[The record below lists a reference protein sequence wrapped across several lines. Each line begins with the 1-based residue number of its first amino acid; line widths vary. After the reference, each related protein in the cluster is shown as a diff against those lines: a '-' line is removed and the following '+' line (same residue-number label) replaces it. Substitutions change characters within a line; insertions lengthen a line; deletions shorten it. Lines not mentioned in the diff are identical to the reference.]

1 MITKLEIHNYES
13 HKRTILTFP
22 SPGLTVFIGESDRGK
37 SGCFRAFN
45 FARTNQPLGKGML
58 PLYWD
63 GETSVKVHFD
73 TGETIIRTKG
83 QNANQ
88 YALQIPG
95 QKDKSFNA
103 GTKVPEEISAVFRM
117 EEVNYQSQIDRAF
130 LMFDNSGQRGRV
142 LNKIVGLDSI
152 DTTLSAAKRDVGY
165 LKQEMGNQ
173 ENITISLKE
182 KLEKYEVLPEINELL
197 TQSEQLSGMLVQ
209 ISSVISGVTK
219 IGSSFQKKK
228 KDLEVYRDLDS
239 IQTTI
244 LQVKESNASL
254 EKTCSEI
261 EIVTRIRNKLIEKNK
276 KAGKEKLL
284 DKVAE
289 QHQLIVEK
297 QKEFE
302 KISSLCFNLNAIKAQ
317 IKFKKEKYYQLGKQI
332 EIEKTRI
339 PKNCP
344 VCGGE
349 VKI

>member
-1 MITKLEIHNYES
+1 
-13 HKRTILTFP
+13 
-22 SPGLTVFIGESDRGK
+22 
-37 SGCFRAFN
+37 
-45 FARTNQPLGKGML
+45 
-58 PLYWD
+58 
-63 GETSVKVHFD
+63 
-73 TGETIIRTKG
+73 
-83 QNANQ
+83 
-88 YALQIPG
+88 
-95 QKDKSFNA
+95 
-103 GTKVPEEISAVFRM
+103 
-117 EEVNYQSQIDRAF
+117 
-130 LMFDNSGQRGRV
+130 
-142 LNKIVGLDSI
+142 
-152 DTTLSAAKRDVGY
+152 
-165 LKQEMGNQ
+165 
-173 ENITISLKE
+173 
-182 KLEKYEVLPEINELL
+182 
-197 TQSEQLSGMLVQ
+197 
-209 ISSVISGVTK
+209 
-219 IGSSFQKKK
+219 
-228 KDLEVYRDLDS
+228 LDS

>member
-45 FARTNQPLGKGML
+45 FARTNKPLGNNMF

-83 QNANQ
+83 QNTNQ
-88 YALQIPG
+88 YTLQIPG

-165 LKQEMGNQ
+165 LKQEMCNQ
-173 ENITISLKE
+173 ENISISLKE

-197 TQSEQLSGMLVQ
+197 TQSEQLSGMLAQV
-209 ISSVISGVTK
+209 SSVISGVTK
-219 IGSSFQKKK
+219 IDSSFQKKK
-228 KDLEVYRDLDS
+228 KDLETYRDLDS
-239 IQTTI
+239 IRTTI

-261 EIVTRIRNKLIEKNK
+261 EIVTGIKNKLIKKNK

-284 DKVAE
+284 LKVAE
-289 QHQLIVEK
+289 QQQFIVDK

-302 KISSLCFNLNAIKAQ
+302 KVSIELHTVWKINDQ
-317 IKFKKEKYYQLGKQI
+317 IKIKKERFAWLDKQI
-332 EIEKTRI
+332 EVEKTRI